1 MSDEPATALIA
12 VYPNRAYAD
21 AAVAHLLD
29 VERSGHF
36 GVDGIGMVTKDVD
49 GRVRSEEVGKSPGK
63 HGVKRGAVLGAVVGI
78 ILTPGVVAATAI
90 GAGIG
95 GVSDHLRG
103 HSRSPK
109 QLQMIAEQID
119 PGHVGVIVIVNGAES
134 DQVADAFVGYTK
146 FYRVPLDFDTPISSE
161 SQLSNK
167 GPG

>member
-63 HGVKRGAVLGAVVGI
+63 HGIKRGAVLGAVVGI
-78 ILTPGVVAATAI
+78 ICPPGVIAAAAI

-95 GVSDHLRG
+95 GVSDHL
-103 HSRSPK
+103 
-109 QLQMIAEQID
+109 
-119 PGHVGVIVIVNGAES
+119 
-134 DQVADAFVGYTK
+134 
-146 FYRVPLDFDTPISSE
+146 
-161 SQLSNK
+161 
-167 GPG
+167 